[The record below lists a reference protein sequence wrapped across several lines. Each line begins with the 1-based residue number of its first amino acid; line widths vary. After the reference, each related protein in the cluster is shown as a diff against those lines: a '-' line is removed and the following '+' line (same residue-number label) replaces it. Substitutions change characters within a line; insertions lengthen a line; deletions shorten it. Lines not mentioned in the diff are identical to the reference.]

1 MSALFTVAV
10 GSLAKEKLDAAIQG
24 VKASRVPP
32 RFTQIRVVG
41 TGAESGVREQPE
53 LLRFMPDG
61 TIDYETK
68 RGADNR
74 ANHAADRFPGADL
87 YLGIENGVGPL
98 GFIADL
104 AVIVAVHRASGRRAY
119 ATSPGVAFPRTAYEI
134 TKSLGFEKHTVGST
148 LAARD
153 TTVDGKN
160 PHLSLTGVSRVD
172 LLAHGITLAVNTLCL
187 DLKRAEI
194 PLVG

>member
-10 GSLAKEKLDAAIQG
+10 GSLAQEKIDAAIQG

-41 TGAESGVREQPE
+41 TGAKSGVREQPE

-61 TIDYETK
+61 TVDYETK

-74 ANHAADRFPGADL
+74 ANHAAELFLNADL

-98 GFIADL
+98 GVFVDL

-119 ATSPGVAFPRTAYEI
+119 ATSPGVAFPDPAYEI

-148 LAARD
+148 PFAPLARRSGRFGNRWNGKD
-153 TTVDGKN
+153 PSLYDGSPACHVKQIAN
-160 PHLSLTGVSRVD
+160 
-172 LLAHGITLAVNTLCL
+172 
-187 DLKRAEI
+187 
-194 PLVG
+194 